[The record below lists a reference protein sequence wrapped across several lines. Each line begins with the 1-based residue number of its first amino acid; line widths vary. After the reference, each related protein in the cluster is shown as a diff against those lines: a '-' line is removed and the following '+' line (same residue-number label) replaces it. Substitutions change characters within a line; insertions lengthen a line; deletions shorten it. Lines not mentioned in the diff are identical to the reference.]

1 MRIMHV
7 KTDLL
12 DCIWDVGLGEGDAL
26 KGTYRAPVGSGVD
39 DRGTII
45 RDLGLR
51 V

>member
-1 MRIMHV
+1 MHV

-12 DCIWDVGLGEGDAL
+12 DWICDVGLGEGDVL
-26 KGTYRAPVGSGVD
+26 KGTYRALVGSGVD